1 MMKRVVVTGV
11 GLLTPIGTGR
21 EEFWNSL
28 MEGKSGVS
36 TIEGYDI
43 SGLKATIGAQIKN
56 FDPNKYVDPK
66 EVSRTDPVTQYAIA
80 AADLAVEDSGIDF
93 ASTDRDRVGTLIS
106 TGIGGLQ
113 TIEKNILVMAD
124 KGARRVSPLFIP
136 MMIANMPSAQVS
148 IKYGL
153 RGPSSNVV
161 TACATSNYAVGE
173 AAEMIKRGDADIM
186 LAGGAEASLIP
197 LGIAGFA
204 NMRALST
211 RNDEPEKASRP
222 FDKDR
227 DGFVM
232 GEGGVVLVLEEFE
245 TAKAR
250 GANVYCEVLSVGYS
264 TDAYHITAPDPEG
277 WGAIKCMSV
286 AMEKAG
292 ITLDQID
299 YINAHGTSTPLN
311 DKGEA
316 IAIMKF
322 FGDKVSRVSV
332 NSTKSMVGHL
342 LGAAGAV
349 EAAAVAL
356 QIKNQT
362 VHRSL
367 NFNEPDPDID
377 FKLNIPKN
385 TEKREIRYA
394 LSNSFGF
401 GGHNCTLAFGRV
413 D

>member
-1 MMKRVVVTGV
+1 MKRVVVTGV